1 MLRRFVPLLALLI
14 GCVVGE
20 DLDPGEPPFDDL
32 AEDQVTGPAGLS
44 IPAVGGMPAELCDA
58 AHPVRLTIGM
68 FGIDGYGVHAT
79 VGIDLAD
86 NSQSVDRDGAPDLNK
101 VAYPLVLNYNTTYDY
116 EGMPNGT
123 PGQVRS
129 WTGCVGANVT
139 RVYIEAYPRD
149 VTGKTN
155 RTKYGSTV
163 YQYIS
168 INGPGSYSVNMRF
181 PIVTEWA
188 AALGRP
194 GGTGNI
200 FGHVTCNGAPAVPD
214 HRRLRVWSSQP
225 GSACGMRAYSAS
237 AELTDTTSPTYKFT
251 ALAGGQCYA
260 PSQPVAVYVRGNCNG
275 RYREIKKLVD
285 VTTGKTLPLNIE
297 LSGGI
302 DRGPTRVY

>member
-1 MLRRFVPLLALLI
+1 MLERFVPLLALVF

-20 DLDPGEPPFDDL
+20 DLEPGVPPFDDL
-32 AEDQVTGPAGLS
+32 AEEDSDPAGLV
-44 IPAVGGMPAELCDA
+44 IAAAGGMPDELCDA

-68 FGIDGYGVHAT
+68 YGHDNNSVHAT

-86 NSQSVDRDGAPDLNK
+86 NSQSVDREGKPDLNK
-101 VAYPLVLNYNTTYDY
+101 VSYPLVLNYNTTYDY
-116 EGMPNGT
+116 EGKPKGT
-123 PGQVRS
+123 PGEVRS

-163 YQYIS
+163 YQYIAV
-168 INGPGSYSVNMRF
+168 NGPGTYKVDMRF
-181 PIVTEWA
+181 PVVSEWA
-188 AALGRP
+188 AARGRY
-194 GGTGNI
+194 GDTGNI
-200 FGHVTCNGAPAVPD
+200 FGHVMCNGVPAVPD
-214 HRRLRVWSSQP
+214 HRRLRVWSTQP
-225 GSACGMRAYSAS
+225 GSACGIRSYSAS

-251 ALAGGQCYA
+251 AIAGGQCNG
-260 PSQPVAVYVRGNCNG
+260 PSQPAAVYVRGNCNG
-275 RYREIKKLVD
+275 KYREVKKIVD

-302 DRGPTRVY
+302 DRGAPRTY